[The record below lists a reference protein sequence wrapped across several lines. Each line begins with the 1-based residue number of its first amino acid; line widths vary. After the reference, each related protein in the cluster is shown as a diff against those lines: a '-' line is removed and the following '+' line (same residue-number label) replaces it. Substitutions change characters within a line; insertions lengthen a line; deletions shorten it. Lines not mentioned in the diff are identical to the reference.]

1 MLRYTAVG
9 TVAEV
14 GSYLEQFAA
23 SVRADEVIVAHH
35 GVDVAARL
43 RSVELTAEA
52 AGLATPV

>member
-43 RSVELTAEA
+43 ARWSSPRKRRAC
-52 AGLATPV
+52 ATPV